1 MYSDLQSGG
10 LRKNSTPCSNL
21 GSEVVGD
28 GINNQFKAYH
38 RMNNQE
44 QYLRVLFKMRV
55 VLKKYYQGL

>member
-38 RMNNQE
+38 RMNN
-44 QYLRVLFKMRV
+44 
-55 VLKKYYQGL
+55 